1 MDAAIQQYK
10 PNYKVQVTAS
20 KYGERVS
27 IFFFQLLLQNRYGW
41 DFSGASNMQELQL
54 LLEEK
59 LMIRYSKQPS
69 F

>member
-27 IFFFQLLLQNRYGW
+27 IFFF
-41 DFSGASNMQELQL
+41 FSIIIAESLWLGFFRGFKHAGTSTV
-54 LLEEK
+54 
-59 LMIRYSKQPS
+59 IRRKINDQV